1 MPELPEVETV
11 RRNLDRLLVGAT
23 IVDVHFGDFTGSI
36 ANPAPE
42 IFAEELR
49 GRRFVGTSRRGK
61 YLLLQLDSG
70 DVIAV
75 HLRMTGDLYVANADE
90 PWSKHLH
97 LALRLADGREL
108 RFADVRTFGRIWL
121 LTPPELEDL
130 DERIGPEPLD
140 PAFTAEQFHERLQ
153 GRSRA
158 IKALLLEQSF
168 VAGVGNIYADEALFA
183 AQIHPLRAASSL
195 SLAEADTLLSAIRLA
210 FQSAIDRG
218 GTTIR
223 NYRNGLGEAGGNQ
236 HYLQIYT
243 LTEGD
248 PCPRCATPIS
258 RIVVA
263 QRGTRFCATCQP
275 LEAQA

>member
-11 RRNLDRLLVGAT
+11 RRNLDRLLVGTT
-23 IVDVHFGDFTGSI
+23 IVDVRFGDFTGSI
-36 ANPAPE
+36 ANPAPH
-42 IFAEELR
+42 IFTDEVR
-49 GRRFVGTSRRGK
+49 GRRFTGTGRRGK

-75 HLRMTGDLYVANADE
+75 HLRMTGDLHVASADE
-90 PWSKHLH
+90 PWGKHLH
-97 LALRLADGREL
+97 MALRLDDGREL
-108 RFADVRTFGRIWL
+108 RFADVRKFGRIWL

-153 GRSRA
+153 PRSRA
-158 IKALLLEQSF
+158 IKALLLEQTF
-168 VAGVGNIYADEALFA
+168 LAGVGNIYADEALFA
-183 AQIHPLRAASSL
+183 AKIHPLRAASSL
-195 SLAEADTLLSAIRLA
+195 TLGEADALLAAIRLA

-223 NYRNGLGEAGGNQ
+223 DYRNGLGEAGGNQ

-243 LTEGD
+243 LAEGD
-248 PCPRCATPIS
+248 PCPRCGTPIS

-275 LEAQA
+275 LAAQA